1 MPSYKAPIDDI
12 RFVLEDVL
20 GVERVSM
27 LPGYEDA
34 TPDLL
39 TQVLEELAKFAENEL
54 QPLNRS
60 GDEEGCTFEN

>member
-12 RFVLEDVL
+12 RFVLNDVL
-20 GVERVSM
+20 GVERVST

-39 TQVLEELAKFAENEL
+39 EQVLEELAKFAENEHGCL
-54 QPLNRS
+54 RS
-60 GDEEGCTFEN
+60 PW